1 MPMQSTQL
9 LPELSALPTTG
20 AGRHSSFRELLNNLD
35 GADRSIQGAEFAAAV
50 TTSMWGVFSAVNIDD
65 QLLEAY
71 EVRWPGL
78 APDSSLYELHHMRL
92 ASGEDVSWLHNGL
105 KGKLAEFNAE
115 EWLESNG
122 YTEITFPDTEVNP
135 GWDLRAIDPQG
146 QETFISVKTG
156 GEGYASDVIGEMEA
170 NSSLE
175 FIVGSEVYDRIA
187 QSHPELVDRI
197 IADVGPD
204 HALVEGIEDGLETLS
219 SNLGIDVPDGLV
231 DVIPYAAAV
240 IAAVRL
246 IYGALRTEREFKEVD
261 RTERNKLQ
269 VVQALTLMS
278 RMGVTTVLATVGGQ
292 GGAAVGGIA
301 GTAVPGVGNFIG
313 GAAGGLG
320 GSLLG
325 AGIGMYLNRHLQPH
339 MLDLALKITNLTND
353 DLFYYKNK
361 QRIEVLAESFR
372 TTARELATAPALSF
386 PASGYGHG
394 S

>member
-1 MPMQSTQL
+1 MQSTQL
-9 LPELSALPTTG
+9 LPELSALPTTNV
-20 AGRHSSFRELLNNLD
+20 GRHGSFRELVNNLVD
-35 GADRSIQGAEFAAAV
+35 ADRSIQGAEFATAV
-50 TTSMWGVFSAVNIDD
+50 SLSMWGVFSAVNVDD

-78 APDSSLYELHHMRL
+78 ASESSLYELHHARL
-92 ASGEDVSWLHNGL
+92 GSGEDITWLHSGL
-105 KGKLAEFNAE
+105 KGKLAEFKAE

-122 YTEITFPDTEVNP
+122 YTEITFPETEVNP
-135 GWDLRAIDPQG
+135 GWDLRAIDPEG

-156 GEGYASDVIGEMEA
+156 NEDYADDVIDEMEA
-170 NSSLE
+170 HSSLE
-175 FIVGSEVYDRIA
+175 FIVGSEVYDQVALSR
-187 QSHPELVDRI
+187 PDLVDRI

-204 HALVEGIEDGLETLS
+204 HALVEGIEDGLQTLS

-240 IAAVRL
+240 VAAARL

-292 GGAAVGGIA
+292 GGAAAGGMA
-301 GTAVPGVGNFIG
+301 GTAVPGVGNLIG
-313 GAAGGLG
+313 GAAGGIG

-339 MLDLALKITNLTND
+339 MLDLALNITGLSQD

-361 QRIEVLAESFR
+361 PSVEALAESFR
-372 TTARELATAPALSF
+372 TTAGKLAAAPAL
-386 PASGYGHG
+386 
-394 S
+394 

>member
-20 AGRHSSFRELLNNLD
+20 AGWHGSFRESLNNLVD
-35 GADRSIQGAEFAAAV
+35 ADRSIQGAEFAAAV
-50 TTSMWGVFSAVNIDD
+50 STSMWGVFSAVNIDD
-65 QLLEAY
+65 QLLGAY

-78 APDSSLYELHHMRL
+78 ASDSSLYELHQARL
-92 ASGEDVSWLHNGL
+92 AGGEDVTWLHNGL

-115 EWLESNG
+115 EWLESKG
-122 YTEITFPDTEVNP
+122 YTEITFPGTEVNP
-135 GWDLRAIDPQG
+135 GWDLRAIDPEG

-156 GEGYASDVIGEMEA
+156 GEGYASDVAGDMEA

-175 FIVGSEVYDRIA
+175 FMVGSEVYDRIA

-313 GAAGGLG
+313 GAAGGIG

-325 AGIGMYLNRHLQPH
+325 AGVGPH
-339 MLDLALKITNLTND
+339 K
-353 DLFYYKNK
+353 
-361 QRIEVLAESFR
+361 R
-372 TTARELATAPALSF
+372 
-386 PASGYGHG
+386 
-394 S
+394 

>member
-1 MPMQSTQL
+1 M
-9 LPELSALPTTG
+9 
-20 AGRHSSFRELLNNLD
+20 
-35 GADRSIQGAEFAAAV
+35 
-50 TTSMWGVFSAVNIDD
+50 
-65 QLLEAY
+65 
-71 EVRWPGL
+71 
-78 APDSSLYELHHMRL
+78 
-92 ASGEDVSWLHNGL
+92 
-105 KGKLAEFNAE
+105 
-115 EWLESNG
+115 
-122 YTEITFPDTEVNP
+122 
-135 GWDLRAIDPQG
+135 
-146 QETFISVKTG
+146 KTG
-156 GEGYASDVIGEMEA
+156 GEGYASDVASEMEV

-187 QSHPELVDRI
+187 LSRPDLVDRI
-197 IADVGPD
+197 IEDVGPD
-204 HALVEGIEDGLETLS
+204 HALVEGIEDGLETLR
-219 SNLGIDVPDGLV
+219 SNLGIDVPDGPV

-278 RMGVTTVLATVGGQ
+278 HMGVTTVLATVGGQ

-313 GAAGGLG
+313 GAAGGIG

-325 AGIGMYLNRHLQPH
+325 AGVGMYLNRHLQPH

-361 QRIEVLAESFR
+361 PRIETLAESFR

-386 PASGYGHG
+386 PASGSGHDH
-394 S
+394 